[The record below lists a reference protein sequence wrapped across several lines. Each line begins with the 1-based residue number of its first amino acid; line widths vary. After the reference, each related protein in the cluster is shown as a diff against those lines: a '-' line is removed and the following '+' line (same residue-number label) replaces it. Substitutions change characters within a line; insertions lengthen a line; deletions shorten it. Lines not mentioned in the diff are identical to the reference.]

1 MAVIAFIG
9 LGNMGSGMAAN
20 LVKAGNSVKA
30 FDLSAAAIASAVE
43 AGAEAAASAG
53 DAVSGADAVVTMLP
67 AGKHVRGVYETQV
80 FVAAAPGTLFMD
92 CSTID
97 VDSARHVGSAA
108 VEKGF
113 RFVDAPVSGG
123 VAAAS
128 AGTLTFMVGG
138 ADDHFADA
146 QPFLDAMGKAV
157 IHAGGLGAGQAAKI
171 CNNMLL
177 AITMIGTC
185 EAFALAEK
193 LGLDQQKFYDIS
205 SKASGQSWSMTSYCP
220 VPGPIPTTPANNDYK
235 PGFAT
240 AMMLKDLKLAQDAAQ
255 SSGASTP
262 LGAQA
267 EALYAM
273 FDNLGGA
280 DADFSGIYKLLDG
293 SWSKSNE

>member
-1 MAVIAFIG
+1 MARIAFIG

-20 LVKAGNSVKA
+20 LVKAGHEVHA
-30 FDLSAAAIASAVE
+30 FDLNPAAVSAAVGGGAV
-43 AGAEAAASAG
+43 AAASTT
-53 DAVSGADAVVTMLP
+53 DAVTGADAVVTMLP
-67 AGKHVRGVYETQV
+67 AGKHVRGVYEGDV
-80 FVAAAPGTLFMD
+80 FASAAPGTLFMD

-97 VDSARHVGSAA
+97 VDSARHVGGAA

-123 VAAAS
+123 VAAAT

-138 ADDHFADA
+138 ADDDFAA
-146 QPFLDAMGKAV
+146 AEPFLDVMGKAV
-157 IHAGGLGAGQAAKI
+157 IHAGATGAGQAAKI

-177 AITMIGTC
+177 AITMVGTC

-193 LGLDQQKFYDIS
+193 LGLDQQKFFDIS
-205 SKASGQSWSMTSYCP
+205 SKASGQNWSMTSYCP
-220 VPGPIPTTPANNDYK
+220 VPGPMPATPANNGYE

-255 SSGASTP
+255 SAGATTP

-273 FDNLGGA
+273 FDNLGGGA
-280 DADFSGIYKLLDG
+280 KDFSGIYKLLDG
-293 SWSKSNE
+293 SWNQNA